1 MLTIER
7 ATGADLGAITA
18 LRWRWTEEDAG
29 RADPATVPDPEF
41 ARHLAAW
48 WETVGADRAVFLA
61 KERGEP
67 AGMLNLAFFD
77 RMPKPGRPVSRWVY
91 LGNAFVLAELRG
103 RGIGARLLE
112 AALGHARELG
122 CVRVV
127 LSPTERSRPLYRRAG
142 FGPADIL
149 LVHPLD
155 D

>member
-7 ATGADLGAITA
+7 ATRADLGAITA

-29 RADPATVPDPEF
+29 RDDPASVPDAEF
-41 ARHLAAW
+41 VRHLADW
-48 WETVGADRAVFLA
+48 WETVGVDRAVFLA
-61 KERGEP
+61 EERGEP
-67 AGMLNLAFFD
+67 VGMLNLAFFD
-77 RMPKPGRPVSRWVY
+77 RMPKPGRPISRWAY
-91 LGNAFVLAELRG
+91 LGNAFVLPELRS
-103 RGIGARLLE
+103 RGVGSRLLR

-127 LSPTERSRPLYRRAG
+127 LSPTERSKALYRRAG
-142 FGPADIL
+142 FGPADVL